1 MKRIQPTRRSATRK
15 IGRILFIVGTS
26 LIDLCGPSI
35 YFHRILFC
43 DDITLNY
50 TEANLCGTHRCGGGA
65 SFLGQL
71 QIRDE
76 VVSRADVWDIHLLS
90 SFVWFLPRFYRKKE
104 KLTNVQRKAFIC
116 SNTSREHSREVS
128 DETDYSISKRLPS
141 GRRCSSLGRVR
152 RRTPST
158 YLALIL
164 SASTP
169 EMSKLL
175 V

>member
-1 MKRIQPTRRSATRK
+1 MREAGMTRQEIADALTDSEN
-15 IGRILFIVGTS
+15 
-26 LIDLCGPSI
+26 P
-35 YFHRILFC
+35 
-43 DDITLNY
+43 
-50 TEANLCGTHRCGGGA
+50 CGGFPH
-65 SFLGQL
+65 FLHKRSGKNVFHNILQSVVILSDPERSRRGVEGSTHQIGVKIPPRGFALVGMILQL
-71 QIRDE
+71 N
-76 VVSRADVWDIHLLS
+76 
-90 SFVWFLPRFYRKKE
+90 SFVWFLPGFYRRKE
-104 KLTNVQRKAFIC
+104 KLTNVQRKAFLY

-128 DETDYSISKRLPS
+128 DETDYSISRRLPS